1 MRSSAVSS
9 KQFCFAIR
17 CFSRSRS
24 FGYPSVMLYCSARSG
39 SFWSS
44 SAEISRMVST
54 GNASGAGLPAAKEIT
69 PGILVNFKISR
80 IAEGCNA
87 STFSANLYCM
97 GTFFLSGS
105 VLTGY
110 GICQLHRIS
119 GSTAQK
125 FVRCCL

>member
-1 MRSSAVSS
+1 
-9 KQFCFAIR
+9 
-17 CFSRSRS
+17 
-24 FGYPSVMLYCSARSG
+24 
-39 SFWSS
+39 
-44 SAEISRMVST
+44 MVSI

-97 GTFFLSGS
+97 GTFFLSDS

-110 GICQLHRIS
+110 SIRQLHRIFRAALHKVCAGAVFRAFVQALHTAS
-119 GSTAQK
+119 GGITT
-125 FVRCCL
+125 LL